1 MKARARKFAWLAL
14 FMTVCLS
21 LTWTILVTLRREVA
35 GEAFTYTA
43 KFTDVTGL
51 REGSDVRVAGVRV
64 GRVDAVTLDDPGA
77 DRDAVA
83 TVRFRVQR
91 DQPLYGNTKAS
102 VVYQNIIGQRY
113 IGLTMADFGRP
124 ERLADGAE
132 IPVTHTEPS
141 FDVTNLLNGFEPMFT
156 LLDKDNRGNLSTA
169 LINALQGDSDSVVML
184 VAQTSDLARSLAG
197 PDQVLGRVIDSLNA
211 VTANLATRGTQLET
225 TLTQM
230 RSVIA
235 GLNAHRAE
243 LVDSTGAITTVTA
256 RLAAIMTATEPEL
269 DAMLTR
275 RPGMLSTM
283 VAQRDG
289 WTTLGSNLPAVLKG
303 LSRITGD
310 STAMSAMP
318 CDFNFTLFNF
328 LKPIIPSIVNAA
340 TPGGQRKYT
349 AKCR

>member
-1 MKARARKFAWLAL
+1 MNARARMLIWLAL
-14 FMTVCLS
+14 FMTVCLA
-21 LTWTILVTLRREVA
+21 LTWTILVTLRRGVQ
-35 GEAFTYTA
+35 GETFTYTA
-43 KFTDVTGL
+43 QFTDVTGL
-51 REGSDVRVAGVRV
+51 RAGSDVRVAGVRV
-64 GRVDAVTLDDPGA
+64 GRVDSIALEDPGSGEGTL
-77 DRDAVA
+77 A

-113 IGLTMADFGRP
+113 IGLTLADFGRP
-124 ERLADGAE
+124 ERLDDGAT
-132 IPVTHTEPS
+132 IPVAHTEPS

-156 LLDKDNRGNLSTA
+156 LLDPTNRGNLSNA
-169 LINALQGDSDSVVML
+169 LINALQGDSDSVVVL
-184 VAQTSDLARSLAG
+184 VAQTSQLAQSMAG

-211 VTANLATRGTQLET
+211 VTENLASRGTQLQT
-225 TLTQM
+225 TLVQM

-235 GLNAHRAE
+235 GLNAHHDE
-243 LVDSTGAITTVTA
+243 LVNSTGSIATVVSRLSAITT
-256 RLAAIMTATEPEL
+256 AAQPDLHDLLSRE
-269 DAMLTR
+269 
-275 RPGMLSTM
+275 PGMLSTM
-283 VAQRDG
+283 LANRDG
-289 WTTLGSNLPAVLKG
+289 WATLGSNLPAVLKG

-328 LKPIIPSIVNAA
+328 LKPIVPSIVNAA